1 MQAIKA
7 LHDDQLHSYLVRE
20 HPRIVEELYDNFCKF
35 SRSEVLDFHKL
46 DQQRKVPKE
55 SEASRPTEY
64 NKSREGTLSFDNA
77 TK

>member
-1 MQAIKA
+1 MKATSIKFCT
-7 LHDDQLHSYLVRE
+7 LE
-20 HPRIVEELYDNFCKF
+20 ECPRTLEELYNTFCKF
-35 SRSEVLDFHKL
+35 TKSEVLHFRKL

-55 SEASRPTEY
+55 SEASRLTEY